1 MGPKALQ
8 SCLGPDS
15 NPSSPPASS
24 LCVLCHMLMS
34 TAFWVG
40 LLRKNVVP
48 HEYRKHFPI
57 EMKDHNSHDVLLL
70 CTSCHAISNYHDNHL
85 KQQLAK
91 EFQAPI
97 GSEEGLRLLEDPERR
112 QVRSGARALLNTE
125 NLPAHRE
132 EELLQALREFY
143 DTDTVTDEMLQEAAS
158 LEIRYNGQFRSEQG
172 LRNSSGI
179 NPDYLARTLAREEVL
194 VASVQCITSY
204 LSH

>member
-1 MGPKALQ
+1 MSSCQLCWLVVPQASQ
-8 SCLGPDS
+8 ACLGPDQ
-15 NPSSPPASS
+15 NPSSPCASCR
-24 LCVLCHMLMS
+24 CVLCRMLTS

-40 LLRKNVVP
+40 LLRKNVIP

-70 CTSCHAISNYHDNHL
+70 CTSCHAISNYYDNHL

-112 QVRSGARALLNTE
+112 QMRSGARALLNAE
-125 NLPAHRE
+125 SLPARRK

-143 DTDTVTDEMLQEAAS
+143 NTDTVTDEMLQEAAC
-158 LEIRYNGQFRSEQG
+158 LETRYSRQFWSEKG
-172 LRNSSGI
+172 VRN
-179 NPDYLARTLAREEVL
+179 NPGTLTLTA
-194 VASVQCITSY
+194 
-204 LSH
+204 